1 MVFFLA
7 SLTDEDYECV
17 LEIFEAYESCEL
29 KDQTLSKAQRCV
41 SKFSKIDCKGVHFK
55 PLRAIAPVTRS
66 ELDLLM
72 KVRVKKFSFKEL
84 EEEAQTNFVSYL
96 NMESWEEAIKKNPS
110 FTSKE
115 KLEPFF
121 GLTFRPGKMPPSFV
135 KLIFNHEQNVLKFTS
150 AAVIA
155 LFCQALTF

>member
-1 MVFFLA
+1 M
-7 SLTDEDYECV
+7 
-17 LEIFEAYESCEL
+17 
-29 KDQTLSKAQRCV
+29 
-41 SKFSKIDCKGVHFK
+41 HFK

-66 ELDLLM
+66 ELYRSTDEGSCQE
-72 KVRVKKFSFKEL
+72 FSFKEL
-84 EEEAQTNFVSYL
+84 EEECKYIKRLTEVQTNFVSYL
-96 NMESWEEAIKKNPS
+96 NMESWEEAIKNYSS

-135 KLIFNHEQNVLKFTS
+135 KLTFNREQNVLKFTS

-155 LFCQALTF
+155 PLLSSAHVWQLLKIFKHYSSLKCAIYVSI

>member
-1 MVFFLA
+1 M
-7 SLTDEDYECV
+7 
-17 LEIFEAYESCEL
+17 
-29 KDQTLSKAQRCV
+29 R
-41 SKFSKIDCKGVHFK
+41 FK

-72 KVRVKKFSFKEL
+72 KVRVKEFSFKEL
-84 EEEAQTNFVSYL
+84 EEECKYIKRLTEVQTNFVSYL
-96 NMESWEEAIKKNPS
+96 NMESWEEAIKKYPS

-115 KLEPFF
+115 KLELFF
-121 GLTFRPGKMPPSFV
+121 GLTFPSFV

-155 LFCQALTF
+155 LFCQALTFGNF